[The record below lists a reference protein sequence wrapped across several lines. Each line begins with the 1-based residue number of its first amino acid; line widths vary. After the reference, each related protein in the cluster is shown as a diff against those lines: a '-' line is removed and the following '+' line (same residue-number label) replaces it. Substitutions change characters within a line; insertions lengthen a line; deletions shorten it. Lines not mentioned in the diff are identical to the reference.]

1 MDIANRLMEP
11 EWDNDEAKTAN
22 ELVMH
27 TGMRAG
33 EIQALTVDDLGEDV
47 IYVRRSWSKY
57 DDLKCCKNGE
67 ERSVMAL
74 SGHKTEAML
83 NHYGTHLEDEKVVE
97 LARNVMKKVFIDQKE
112 DEETINMLNQK
123 FEELNKEI
131 A

>member
-1 MDIANRLMEP
+1 MEP

-74 SGHKTEAML
+74 SDHKTEGML
-83 NHYGTHLEDEKVVE
+83 NHYGDTLK
-97 LARNVMKKVFIDQKE
+97 MKKLLIWLA
-112 DEETINMLNQK
+112 ML
-123 FEELNKEI
+123 
-131 A
+131 